1 MYEIENGDD
10 NNEKKQIYKKQLIIY
25 LLVTNAVFF
34 VYFIIINL
42 NKKNDF
48 SPYSPEITK
57 IKIGDEKS
65 AKIGIISDIQIDNK
79 YNEGYYKYFKNN
91 FYKTLK
97 VLKKNNVDL
106 IIIAGDITNDGQTA
120 NYISFKKIFNSIYD
134 NEQPPPMVISIMGNH
149 DYMDTLFNT
158 NIQRQKKFYK
168 FMNSYPFSHYII
180 NNYNFIFWS
189 NENLNYGDSPIE
201 NTTWIKSTLE
211 KANKNKK
218 SKGDP
223 IFVISH
229 IPPKN
234 TVYGSEGMWGNQ
246 DIYDILKDYPEVI
259 CISGHSHYSLRNI
272 KSIWQGSFTAINTQS
287 ICYVDIDDYYT
298 NIMDVKMDSAK
309 DDSMGLIAYLNQDNV
324 IFDRIQFDTE
334 KILEEKWKINFPIKL
349 SDFQYTFDKRN
360 KKIKPIFKDNI
371 KITVEKINNKNYIVF
386 NSASHV
392 DYVYIYK
399 IILKTKDKN
408 DIFEY
413 LFYSDYYKN
422 EKSRKKIIKYELPKD
437 LGSNQYNVEIYAID
451 SFDNISEPKIGVI
464 DI

>member
-1 MYEIENGDD
+1 M
-10 NNEKKQIYKKQLIIY
+10 
-25 LLVTNAVFF
+25 
-34 VYFIIINL
+34 
-42 NKKNDF
+42 
-48 SPYSPEITK
+48 S
-57 IKIGDEKS
+57 
-65 AKIGIISDIQIDNK
+65 NK

-134 NEQPPPMVISIMGNH
+134 NEQPPMVISIMGNH

-201 NTTWIKSTLE
+201 NITWIKSTLE
-211 KANKNKK
+211 NANKNKK

-246 DIYDILKDYPEVI
+246 DIYDIIKDYPEVI

-334 KILEEKWKINFPIKL
+334 EILEEKWKINFPIKL

-360 KKIKPIFKDNI
+360 KKIKPIFNDNV
-371 KITVEKINNKNYIVF
+371 KITLEKINNKNYIVF